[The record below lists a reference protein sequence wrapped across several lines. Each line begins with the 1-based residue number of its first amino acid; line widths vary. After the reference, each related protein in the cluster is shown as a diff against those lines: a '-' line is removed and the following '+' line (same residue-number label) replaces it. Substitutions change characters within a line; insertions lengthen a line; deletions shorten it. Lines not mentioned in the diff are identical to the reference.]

1 MRHRKRGR
9 RLGRSSSHR
18 KAMLKNLA
26 SSLFL
31 TERDTDINLVENAPK
46 VKGRVVTTLHKAKEV
61 RPLVEKCVTI
71 ARRSLK
77 AQQNAEQ
84 FATQAE
90 RNTDAWRDW
99 RRSEEWRKWNQAISP
114 AVAARRR
121 VVELIGNK
129 EAMRVLFEEVAP
141 RFEDRDGGYT
151 RILHL
156 AKTRVGDS
164 GKQAILEFVGVHD
177 REKVVSE
184 KPAFEATDVVDEAAV
199 DETGADEA
207 DVDQPEADGGQPEA
221 SSETESADADSS
233 DAKKEDSP
241 SD

>member
-1 MRHRKRGR
+1 
-9 RLGRSSSHR
+9 
-18 KAMLKNLA
+18 MLKNLA

-31 TERDTDINLVENAPK
+31 TERDTDADLVENAPK

-71 ARRSLK
+71 ARRSLI
-77 AQQNAEQ
+77 AQRDAEQ

-90 RNTDAWRDW
+90 RNSDAWREW
-99 RRSEEWRKWNQAISP
+99 RDSEEWRKWNQAISP

-184 KPAFEATDVVDEAAV
+184 KPAFEATDVVE
-199 DETGADEA
+199 ETDADQPETDAGQSESTSENESA
-207 DVDQPEADGGQPEA
+207 DVDAP
-221 SSETESADADSS
+221 